1 MKRELPPTDGLPLRI
16 ADLTGQQGDLAAILT
31 RLLAIPRP
39 LLTCSGTAALV
50 VALRVLK
57 QRSPSRSRVIV
68 GGWSCPLVPL
78 AAALCPGVEFVLCD
92 LAENSLDLC
101 PATLSRLCDEAPPL
115 AIIVTHLA
123 GRVSDS
129 GPALAC
135 ARRCGAAVIEDA
147 AQALG
152 ARIDEESVGLRGDI
166 GFFSLAFGKGL
177 TSGEGGVLFSRDP
190 GLRADL
196 KRESRAALPLRRGWE
211 LRRSAELLGYA
222 ALYNPI
228 GLRAAYGL
236 PLRRA
241 LSRGDAVAAVGDDFT
256 AGDIPLHALGRWRAG
271 VAARAAARLPDY
283 WSAGRRRAER
293 RIAILRALP
302 GVEVFSDRPG
312 ERGMWPFLLIRLPT
326 EAVRDAVLAALWA
339 RGAGVSRLFAR
350 ALADYPVL
358 AERFAG
364 GQPLTRARDLAA
376 RTLTITNSPW
386 LTDSGFAAIVACIS
400 LQLRRPST
408 PRQAPPAAAG

>member
-1 MKRELPPTDGLPLRI
+1 MKRELPPTDGLPLRAGDLFG
-16 ADLTGQQGDLAAILT
+16 ADADLAATLA

-57 QRSPSRSRVIV
+57 QRSPSRSRAIV

-101 PATLSRLCDEAPPL
+101 PTMLARLCDEAPPL

-123 GRVSDS
+123 GRVSDTA
-129 GPALAC
+129 PALAC

-152 ARIDEESVGLRGDI
+152 ARVGDESVGLRGDI

-190 GLRADL
+190 DLRADL
-196 KRESRAALPLRRGWE
+196 QREALVALPVRRGWE
-211 LRRSAELLGYA
+211 LRRSAALLGYA
-222 ALYNPI
+222 ALYNPV

-241 LSRGDAVAAVGDDFT
+241 LRRGDVIAAVGDDFT
-256 AGDIPLHALGRWRAG
+256 ADDIPLHALGHWRAG

-283 WSAGRRRAER
+283 WSRGQRRAER
-293 RIAILRALP
+293 RIAALRALP
-302 GVEVFSDRPG
+302 GVEVFADRPG
-312 ERGMWPFLLIRLPT
+312 ERGVWPFLLIRLPT
-326 EAVRDAVLAALWA
+326 GAARDAVLAALWD
-339 RGAGVSRLFAR
+339 RGAGVTRLFAR
-350 ALADYPVL
+350 ALADYPAL
-358 AERFAG
+358 ADRFTDASP
-364 GQPLTRARDLAA
+364 QAQARSLAA
-376 RTLTITNSPW
+376 RTLTLTNSSW
-386 LTDSGFAAIVACIS
+386 LTDGDFAAIVACIS
-400 LQLRRPST
+400 LQLRRLST
-408 PRQAPPAAAG
+408 PR

>member
-1 MKRELPPTDGLPLRI
+1 MKRELPPTDGLPLRAGDLFG
-16 ADLTGQQGDLAAILT
+16 ADADLAATLA

-57 QRSPSRSRVIV
+57 QRSPSRSRAIV

-101 PATLSRLCDEAPPL
+101 PTMLARLCDEAPPL

-123 GRVSDS
+123 GRVSDTA
-129 GPALAC
+129 PALAC

-152 ARIDEESVGLRGDI
+152 ARVGDESVGLRGDI

-190 GLRADL
+190 DLRADL
-196 KRESRAALPLRRGWE
+196 QREALAALPVRRGWE
-211 LRRSAELLGYA
+211 LRRSAALLGYA
-222 ALYNPI
+222 ALYNPV

-241 LSRGDAVAAVGDDFT
+241 LRRGDVIAAVGDDFT
-256 AGDIPLHALGRWRAG
+256 A
-271 VAARAAARLPDY
+271 
-283 WSAGRRRAER
+283 
-293 RIAILRALP
+293 
-302 GVEVFSDRPG
+302 
-312 ERGMWPFLLIRLPT
+312 
-326 EAVRDAVLAALWA
+326 
-339 RGAGVSRLFAR
+339 
-350 ALADYPVL
+350 
-358 AERFAG
+358 
-364 GQPLTRARDLAA
+364 
-376 RTLTITNSPW
+376 
-386 LTDSGFAAIVACIS
+386 
-400 LQLRRPST
+400 
-408 PRQAPPAAAG
+408 